1 MSEVN
6 KVKIKDKL
14 IYFIKTHIT
23 LVMILLAIIIWLTF
37 SINFS
42 VLSVTGESME
52 PTFKNGQLLFSHKTF
67 MTFNRFDI
75 IVYLD
80 DTQRPV
86 IKRVIGLPGETI
98 EYKDNLLYINGNL
111 INENYSIG
119 ETEDF
124 YVQLGIDNYY
134 CLGDNREHSR
144 DSRAIGQIPKENII
158 AKVIL

>member
-1 MSEVN
+1 MD
-6 KVKIKDKL
+6 KKITIKDL
-14 IYFIKTHIT
+14 IMGFIKTHKLFIF
-23 LVMILLAIIIWLTF
+23 ILTAIIIWLTF

-42 VLSVTGESME
+42 VLSVVGESME
-52 PTFKNGQLLFSHKTF
+52 PTLNNGQLLFSHKSF

-80 DTQRPV
+80 DTQKPV
-86 IKRVIGLPGETI
+86 IKRIIGLPGETV
-98 EYKDNLLYINGNL
+98 EYKDNFLYIDGNL
-111 INENYSIG
+111 IDETYSIG

-124 YVQLGIDNYY
+124 SVQLGIDNYY